1 MELSEIKVSYL
12 PIDISKVS
20 YNNSE
25 FIYRLVL
32 DTWDKNTINLHEELK
47 VILLNRANKLL
58 GVYHHSKGGV
68 SGTYVDLKLILS
80 VALKCVASHIVL
92 VHNHPSGNL
101 TPSKADIEMTQKLKR
116 ATKQVDLIL
125 LDHLIISTEN
135 YFSFADNGKL

>member
-12 PIDISKVS
+12 PMDISKMS

-32 DTWDKNTINLHEELK
+32 DTWDKSTINLHEELK

-80 VALKCVASHIVL
+80 VALKCVASHIIL

-101 TPSKADIEMTQKLKR
+101 TPSQADIEMTRKLKR
-116 ATKQVDLIL
+116 ATKQVDLVL
-125 LDHLIISTEN
+125 LDHLIITN
-135 YFSFADNGKL
+135 DAYYSFADKGQL